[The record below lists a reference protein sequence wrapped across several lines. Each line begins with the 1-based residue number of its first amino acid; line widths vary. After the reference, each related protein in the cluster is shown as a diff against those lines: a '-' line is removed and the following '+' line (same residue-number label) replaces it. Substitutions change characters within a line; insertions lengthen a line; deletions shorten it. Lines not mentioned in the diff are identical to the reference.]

1 MWNFIKTDSRT
12 QLFRRFFSQVFWLF
26 CSQDCEVIISTTH
39 NLMTQVSDGTSALA
53 QPPGNASVGQVGHIW
68 TTAAEADLLLCS
80 LLITDWQINKINNAS
95 DLPRNY
101 HLEVEEGKLEVAEW
115 WGWFRA
121 RFRGKLSKFSI
132 HSRWSQR
139 ERWPIGCLTSPLAGG
154 RGGILY
160 LGKIQSRS
168 SAQCYYHA
176 KHIMLNAITEPAPLH
191 WWKRKILDV
200 SVRPPSRIKIPRQQ
214 SEVSSAVRQQGHRP
228 FRSSWSASTLCTP
241 KVRKFFL
248 NIDRNNW

>member
-1 MWNFIKTDSRT
+1 MA
-12 QLFRRFFSQVFWLF
+12 
-26 CSQDCEVIISTTH
+26 VIA
-39 NLMTQVSDGTSALA
+39 SDGQRKEWRL
-53 QPPGNASVGQVGHIW
+53 W
-68 TTAAEADLLLCS
+68 
-80 LLITDWQINKINNAS
+80 
-95 DLPRNY
+95 LPHNY
-101 HLEVEEGKLEVAEW
+101 HLEEGKLAVAEW

-139 ERWPIGCLTSPLAGG
+139 WPIGCLTSPLAGG

-168 SAQCYYHA
+168 AAQCYYHA
-176 KHIMLNAITEPAPLH
+176 KHIMLNAITEPAFMH

-228 FRSSWSASTLCTP
+228 FRSSWSASTFCTAH
-241 KVRKFFL
+241 RKYG